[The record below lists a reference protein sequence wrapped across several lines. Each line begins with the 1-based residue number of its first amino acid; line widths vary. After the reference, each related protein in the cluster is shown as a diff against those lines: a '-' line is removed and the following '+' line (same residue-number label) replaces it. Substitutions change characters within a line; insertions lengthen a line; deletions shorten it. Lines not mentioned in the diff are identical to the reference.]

1 MDTEKATLDDTLP
14 KEFSLIQEE
23 STENIDDFD
32 NFQFN
37 SDKRAK
43 QVLEANQRYN
53 QEQELDPYRFGGPEE
68 VMKRQNEPVPFIPK

>member
-32 NFQFN
+32 NF
-37 SDKRAK
+37 
-43 QVLEANQRYN
+43 
-53 QEQELDPYRFGGPEE
+53 
-68 VMKRQNEPVPFIPK
+68 

>member
-1 MDTEKATLDDTLP
+1 MDTEKATLDDNLP

-53 QEQELDPYRFGGPEE
+53 QEQ
-68 VMKRQNEPVPFIPK
+68 